1 MGYTNRIKCCLFIKL
16 KKILSN
22 KYLSEGYKIFCAEL
36 LALYF
41 RNITPLA
48 GVLRT

>member
-1 MGYTNRIKCCLFIKL
+1 MGYTNRIKWCLFIKL
-16 KKILSN
+16 KKTLGNRYS
-22 KYLSEGYKIFCAEL
+22 SEGYKIFYAAL

-41 RNITPLA
+41 RDITPLA